1 MCFVTGTRPHL
12 RSVQKNVDWWNWVVS
27 SQPEFSNVKNFQ
39 VEVLRS
45 TCDSVWW
52 IVYLQVGKDF
62 LLSGESSRPPG
73 ILGIVYQFWRAFFI
87 SICYVMPELL
97 KNLDCMYTH
106 IRHKYWD
113 SYRLLA
119 GFLAAGTFWGIRSN
133 WPTLWKAKS
142 QIWNIFTPSKAI
154 KQIRHCPAGTVQK
167 F

>member
-1 MCFVTGTRPHL
+1 MCFLTGALPHL
-12 RSVQKNVDWWNWVVS
+12 RSAQKNVDWWNWLVT
-27 SQPEFSNVKNFQ
+27 SQPEFSNVKYFQ
-39 VEVLRS
+39 VEVLKS
-45 TCDSVWW
+45 TGDSVWW

-73 ILGIVYQFWRAFFI
+73 ILGIMYQFWRAFFI
-87 SICYVMPELL
+87 SRCYIMPELL
-97 KNLDCMYTH
+97 KKLDCMYTH

-113 SYRLLA
+113 SYSLLA